1 MTEDTVN
8 KFAALFAKC
17 ATTGDTAELRK
28 EAAASALV
36 KNAISS
42 EQVLVPAAIA
52 TGGGLAGYL
61 GTKDEKKKLRN
72 ALTGALLGGG
82 GSAALQFGYSQLA
95 PSEPGAAPRDIWADL
110 TRLAGGGAGGRA
122 GYRVGKWLAPTDKN
136 IGELARAAK
145 PVNSGF
151 TSGRSWGD
159 WWHGRPG
166 PKDNKTLQQMFSDLA
181 ASRRMPGVTTN
192 DEAVKR
198 FVSTLGGGKKVDPG
212 TIRILTDMLD
222 NGRLSSDPTARAKAM
237 DVISS
242 LTTRGPKGG
251 GKVTPVSPQAVSEF
265 FNARQRGI
273 GRFGKPVAGSL
284 IGGTIGTTL
293 ADLLIDGAQGLMG
306 GSNEAK

>member
-8 KFAALFAKC
+8 KFAELFAKC
-17 ATTGDTAELRK
+17 AATGDTTELRK
-28 EAAASALV
+28 EAAAHELVKSAL
-36 KNAISS
+36 SP
-42 EQVLVPAAIA
+42 EQVLIPAAVA
-52 TGGGLAGYL
+52 AGGGLAGYL

-72 ALTGALLGGG
+72 AMTGALLGGG
-82 GSAALQFGYSQLA
+82 GAGAAQLA
-95 PSEPGAAPRDIWADL
+95 YSLMPTEPGAEPRSMLGDL
-110 TRLAGGGAGGRA
+110 TRLAGGIAGGRA
-122 GYRVGKWLAPTDKN
+122 GYRAGKWFAPTDKN

-284 IGGTIGTTL
+284 IGGTVGTTL
-293 ADLLIDGAQGLMG
+293 ADWLIDGAQGLMG